1 MTVLEP
7 GAHPPTDLQTLA
19 TPPLFNR
26 EEAVSGMSGGVAA
39 VLGVA
44 GLVGAVI
51 IGFAYGTGM
60 SARKAERD
68 LLQQPGLPRRS
79 LPFRQ

>member
-26 EEAVSGMSGGVAA
+26 EVAVSGMSGGVAY
-39 VLGVA
+39 VWDPE
-44 GLVGAVI
+44 
-51 IGFAYGTGM
+51 GTF
-60 SARKAERD
+60 RD
-68 LLQQPGLPRRS
+68 LCNMTMVEIEPVLSSAAQTKES
-79 LPFRQ
+79 KAT